1 MMMLLASIA
10 LMLRSAAA
18 AATDGPLLSSDFV
31 QIFANGTYLVAFPGA
46 SAFAFAPWLSSS
58 PATLYTNGN
67 WSTPS
72 VATASGPTAGSD
84 ALGEFRRVDFAWSGV
99 AWASSIRVYGSFLVF
114 GQNYTAALEHGRAP
128 TAGGLGA
135 GMAHGLGK
143 DRPQSHWPAFS
154 DPLPPSAPPLAYLG
168 FSGCMSGRVETGPFP
183 SPATPPPPKK
193 GQPPATGP
201 PWAGSNAGPLGL
213 FDADGNTMVLSPLG
227 PEVMSSIM
235 NQAPPDVA
243 VAAGLGGGVSSALAG
258 HAPEFVLMA
267 GKGVRDT
274 WEAWG
279 DVLLARNGKQRTAPD
294 HDVFISHLGY
304 STTCYYF
311 YNQCDCGYHW
321 PRQCDATDD
330 SGPKSGSD
338 NTPPPN
344 LQGCRN
350 YEDTLIAVHE
360 SHKRANLP
368 IKYFLIDSWWYGER
382 EHGGTWLWE
391 DTAELVSDT
400 FPGNETYP
408 GMRRVSAELGGL
420 PFKAHAG
427 TWSIG
432 RGNDTKNRYFTNPDY
447 KFVTSGEYRAS
458 ES

>member
-1 MMMLLASIA
+1 MNTELIVLAAGHNSAQTHAMMMLLASSA

-18 AATDGPLLSSDFV
+18 AATGGPLLSSDLV

-46 SAFAFAPWLSSS
+46 GGAPDASAFAPWLSSS
-58 PATLYTNGN
+58 PAMLYTNGN

-72 VATASGPTAGSD
+72 VATTSGPTAGSD

-135 GMAHGLGK
+135 GMHGLGK

-243 VAAGLGGGVSSALAG
+243 VAAGLGGGVSSARHAADTNVQREQASQRARWRAPQVRAAEMHAG
-258 HAPEFVLMA
+258 LDHQI
-267 GKGVRDT
+267 G
-274 WEAWG
+274 
-279 DVLLARNGKQRTAPD
+279 LLA
-294 HDVFISHLGY
+294 
-304 STTCYYF
+304 
-311 YNQCDCGYHW
+311 
-321 PRQCDATDD
+321 
-330 SGPKSGSD
+330 
-338 NTPPPN
+338 
-344 LQGCRN
+344 
-350 YEDTLIAVHE
+350 TLVD
-360 SHKRANLP
+360 RALLLP
-368 IKYFLIDSWWYGER
+368 LACMFCFC
-382 EHGGTWLWE
+382 
-391 DTAELVSDT
+391 V
-400 FPGNETYP
+400 
-408 GMRRVSAELGGL
+408 
-420 PFKAHAG
+420 
-427 TWSIG
+427 
-432 RGNDTKNRYFTNPDY
+432 
-447 KFVTSGEYRAS
+447 
-458 ES
+458 